1 MIHVF
6 DKLHKGTVTSIQ
18 FHPLVFLLAS
28 SGTDNKIN
36 ILDLERFS
44 IISQIDTDKSIIR
57 YINI

>member
-1 MIHVF
+1 MIHAF

-36 ILDLERFS
+36 VLDLERFS
-44 IISQIDTDKSIIR
+44 VISQIDTENYTIR
-57 YINI
+57 

>member
-1 MIHVF
+1 MIHTF
-6 DKLHKGTVTSIQ
+6 NNLHKGAVTSIQ

-44 IISQIDTDKSIIR
+44 VISQIDTEKSTIR
-57 YINI
+57 

>member
-1 MIHVF
+1 MIHAF
-6 DKLHKGTVTSIQ
+6 NNLHKGVVTSIQ

-44 IISQIDTDKSIIR
+44 IISQIDTEKAVIR
-57 YINI
+57 

>member
-1 MIHVF
+1 MIHAF
-6 DKLHKGTVTSIQ
+6 DNLHKGSVTSIQ

-44 IISQIDTDKSIIR
+44 IISQIDTEKNTIR
-57 YINI
+57 

>member
-1 MIHVF
+1 MIHTF
-6 DKLHKGTVTSIQ
+6 YKLHNGVVISIQ

-44 IISQIDTDKSIIR
+44 VISNIDTNKSIIR
-57 YINI
+57 